1 MKTFLSSII
10 LLSISAFSTLYGES
24 TRVELFNNS
33 ATRLGDF
40 FGNPLKPGTAA
51 DGDGASLQLGY
62 YTLATLAN
70 PFDGTWVPLTGIGSN
85 NAEITSIGDKGNLA
99 AGLFN
104 ISTIFIPGS
113 ASYGNDLP
121 TTLLPLSIRF
131 YDSAHPAASTF
142 FNAVSNTTGAW
153 NWATPSEPQ
162 AVVTVS
168 LLDSGLQWQGGSGSS
183 FKTTINIVPEPT
195 SAALLLAGACLL
207 IRRRTLRSRNRNG

>member
-1 MKTFLSSII
+1 MKTPLLCI
-10 LLSISAFSTLYGES
+10 LLLCIPAFSTLHSES

-33 ATRLGDF
+33 ATKLGDF

-51 DGDGASLQLGY
+51 DGDGACLQLGY
-62 YTLATLAN
+62 YTLATLTN
-70 PFDGTWVPLTGIGSN
+70 PFDGVWVPLTGIGSN
-85 NAEITSIGDKGNLA
+85 NAEMTSIGDKGSLA

-121 TTLLPLSIRF
+121 TASLPLSVRF
-131 YDSAHPAASTF
+131 YDSAHPAASAF

-153 NWATPSEPQ
+153 NWATPSDPQ

-168 LLDSGLQWQGGSGSS
+168 LMDSGLQWQNGAGSS
-183 FKTTINIVPEPT
+183 FKTTINIVPEPA
-195 SAALLLAGACLL
+195 SASLLIIGLALLL
-207 IRRRTLRSRNRNG
+207 RRHTFRASKRNG